1 MLKTIRTM
9 LRTRLALLAAFAVL
23 ALLIALFVAW
33 GFARATETF
42 AVTASGFIS
51 AWSGT

>member
-33 GFARATETF
+33 GRHSAETLMP
-42 AVTASGFIS
+42 S
-51 AWSGT
+51 WP